1 MRIASLHTYPIKG
14 SHRNDHDE
22 AVVERQ
28 GLAGDRRWI
37 VVDPDGVGVTQ
48 RDTSVLSRLH
58 VTPVAGGLVVRTR
71 GMPDLHVAEPAD
83 GPKEFVRVFKG
94 KSSVPARFADD
105 GGWFTRFLGRPV
117 RLAWQADPSGR
128 PIDGFGREGDRVSMA
143 DGFPMMVTTEA
154 SLAALNDW
162 LVEAGEEPVPMTRFR
177 PNIVVS
183 GATPWAEDAWL
194 GRTLRIGEVSFLAA
208 QSCARCLVTTI
219 DQETGVKGTQ
229 PLLIL
234 GRFRNIGGGLLFG
247 MNLLPDATGTLRVGD
262 EVTLAS

>member
-1 MRIASLHTYPIKG
+1 MRIVSLHTYPIKG
-14 SHRNDHDE
+14 SHRNDHDA

-37 VVDPDGVGVTQ
+37 VVDHDGVGVTQ
-48 RDTSVLSRLH
+48 RDTSVLSQLH
-58 VTPVAGGLVVRTR
+58 VTPVGGGLVVRTP

-83 GPKEFVRVFKG
+83 GPKEFVRVFKR
-94 KSSVPARFADD
+94 KPPAPARIADD
-105 GGWFTRFLGRPV
+105 GGWFARFLGRPV

-128 PIDGFGREGDRVSMA
+128 TVDGPSRDDDRVSLA
-143 DGFPMMVTTEA
+143 DGYPMLVTTEG

-177 PNIVVS
+177 PNIVVA
-183 GATPWAEDAWL
+183 GAAPWAEDDWV
-194 GRTLRIGEVSFLAA
+194 GRQLKIGEVPFLAA
-208 QSCARCLVTTI
+208 KACARCLVTTI
-219 DQETGVKGTQ
+219 DQETGVKGSQ
-229 PLLIL
+229 PLRIL